1 METQQQKRK
10 LQDSS
15 EEQSENKKKHKES
28 DITFENVAADSTHIE
43 SQSVI
48 ENLVKETT
56 DNSRYG
62 EEETFDESLLRT
74 IVDAC
79 SPSSEENASLQV
91 MIKSLQEIL
100 KRKDEEIEEL
110 KTNNLMLNKKVT
122 DLEKKID
129 DFKLSSVTN
138 KINVNKYKSR
148 RVI

>member
-15 EEQSENKKKHKES
+15 EEQSENKKKHNES

-56 DNSRYG
+56 DNSKYG

-100 KRKDEEIEEL
+100 K
-110 KTNNLMLNKKVT
+110 KKRCG
-122 DLEKKID
+122 D
-129 DFKLSSVTN
+129 
-138 KINVNKYKSR
+138 
-148 RVI
+148 